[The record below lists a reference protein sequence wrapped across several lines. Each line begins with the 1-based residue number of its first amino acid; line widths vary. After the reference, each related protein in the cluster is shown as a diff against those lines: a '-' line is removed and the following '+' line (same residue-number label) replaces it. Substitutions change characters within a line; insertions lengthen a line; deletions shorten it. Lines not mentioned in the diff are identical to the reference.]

1 MLELCMISFFICLLG
16 EGDSVPISTTIGI
29 VLALLFIM
37 LILVT
42 VIIVLMLVLHKKNTS
57 EK

>member
-1 MLELCMISFFICLLG
+1 MISFFICLL
-16 EGDSVPISTTIGI
+16 GDSVPISTTIGI
-29 VLALLFIM
+29 VLALLVVM

-42 VIIVLMLVLHKKNTS
+42 VIIVLILVLHKKNTS